1 MSTSLTD
8 IKNWFRTGLKPT
20 QSQFWNTWDSFWH
33 KDESIP
39 TAKITDL
46 DSQLANIPTSEQLA
60 AIAALSPVVITVAG
74 AATYSIAA
82 GKFLEVVV
90 ADAASSGS
98 VKVGTSLAGTQ
109 IIDDAVAAGV
119 PTAFRVDHYSKNAG
133 TIHLTGTFTA
143 KLYLR

>member
-1 MSTSLTD
+1 MKVSLST
-8 IKNWFRTGLKPT
+8 IKSWFETGDKPT

-33 KDESIP
+33 KDDAIP
-39 TAKITDL
+39 TASIDGL
-46 DSQLANIPTSEQLA
+46 DAELANIPTTEQLD
-60 AIAALSPVVITVAG
+60 AIAALSPVVVTVAG

>member
-1 MSTSLTD
+1 MKVSLNT

-20 QSQFWNTWDSFWH
+20 QSQFWDTWDSFFH
-33 KDESIP
+33 KDDAIP
-39 TAKITDL
+39 TASITGL
-46 DSQLANIPTSEQLA
+46 DIALANIPTSEQLA
-60 AIAALSPVVITVAG
+60 ALAAVSPVVITVAG
-74 AATYSIAA
+74 AATYSITA

-90 ADAASSGS
+90 ADAAASGS

-119 PTAFRVDHYSKNAG
+119 PTAFRVDYYSKNAG